1 MKINEFIKDVRKLD
15 KKFSSSSGRLLS
27 DTLIDDM
34 DIWSN
39 QACKGYLLK
48 AVKYVGLAP
57 DLVIELRNALDFAF
71 SEMSVEDAEEYYEN
85 N

>member
-1 MKINEFIKDVRKLD
+1 MKIKEFIKDVRKLD

-57 DLVIELRNALDFAF
+57 DLVTELRNALDMAF

>member
-15 KKFSSSSGRLLS
+15 KKFSSSSVRLLS

-39 QACKGYLLK
+39 HACKGYLLK

-57 DLVIELRNALDFAF
+57 DLVTELINALDMAF